1 MKEVGGGKARKLEAL
16 VGDASGC
23 VLLAAKKEEEG
34 GGGLLK
40 KGATLEVN
48 ANVEMFRGAMRL
60 APKSLEASSASLTPN
75 SENNMSEILFDFV
88 EAK

>member
-34 GGGLLK
+34 GEGLLK

>member
-1 MKEVGGGKARKLEAL
+1 MKEVGGKQARKLEAL

-34 GGGLLK
+34 GEGLLK
-40 KGATLEVN
+40 KGATLAVK

-60 APKSLEASSASLTPN
+60 APVSLEASSVSLKPN
-75 SENNMSEILFDFV
+75 SSTNMSEIMFDFV